1 MLLYELR
8 CSSKMAL
15 PFLELL
21 TQILQQI
28 ECLIEVI
35 ARILLHSQ
43 HGHAYLQH
51 LSEVALLDDLGIE
64 HEQAKLMTE
73 EQLHSVATQIVQIA
87 HHPLYQRLQ
96 VGSDQVASFD

>member
-1 MLLYELR
+1 
-8 CSSKMAL
+8 MAF

-43 HGHAYLQH
+43 HGHTYLQH
-51 LSEVALLDDLGIE
+51 FSEVALFDDLGVE
-64 HEQAKLMTE
+64 HEQAKLMAK
-73 EQLHSVATQIVQIA
+73 EQLHSVVSQVVQIA